1 MRGVRTGGGMGVRG
15 GVEVGERRGR
25 RALVHS
31 PRGEAA
37 RSRGA
42 GRGGRAPRRARRR
55 SPRGRRRGSRRRR
68 RRPCR
73 LREDGRCGV
82 GGGAGRV
89 RVGARSRGAI
99 DRRREKKRRS
109 FRLSRRDVPLEICAR
124 AVVSTALTATERLGA
139 TLAPRT
145 DALAPSARGAVI
157 AEAMLGVR
165 ARGGVRVRERVCGN
179 DGGPRNVVQEQC
191 QRGIREHPQRLDGN
205 RRCRVERGGFGRDCA
220 PVRFGGIFFLPGQ
233 SVLTECRCEQK
244 RTPAGQPARR
254 GRGRKS
260 HPRRRSRSTVFRSL
274 SYPQILARLRRSGA
288 QALRRSGAQAL
299 RRSGAQT
306 SGRFAFSGGDG
317 PSVGR
322 HHAR

>member
-124 AVVSTALTATERLGA
+124 AVVSTALTATERLEA

-165 ARGGVRVRERVCGN
+165 ARGGWCGCASACVGMTGDLETSSRN
-179 DGGPRNVVQEQC
+179 SASVASGNTRSDSMAIGGQGRAA
-191 QRGIREHPQRLDGN
+191 RIR
-205 RRCRVERGGFGRDCA
+205 
-220 PVRFGGIFFLPGQ
+220 
-233 SVLTECRCEQK
+233 
-244 RTPAGQPARR
+244 
-254 GRGRKS
+254 
-260 HPRRRSRSTVFRSL
+260 
-274 SYPQILARLRRSGA
+274 ARLCARTFRWNISPMA
-288 QALRRSGAQAL
+288 I
-299 RRSGAQT
+299 
-306 SGRFAFSGGDG
+306 
-317 PSVGR
+317 SVDKM
-322 HHAR
+322 